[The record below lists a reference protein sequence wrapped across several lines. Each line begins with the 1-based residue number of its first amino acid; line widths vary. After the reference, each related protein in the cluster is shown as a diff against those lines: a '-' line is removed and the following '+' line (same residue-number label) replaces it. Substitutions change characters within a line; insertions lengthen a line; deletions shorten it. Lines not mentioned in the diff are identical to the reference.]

1 MNLKTFYDNFELL
14 ADAPNGVPKL
24 RELILQ
30 MAVQGKLVPQDPND
44 LPASVLLEK
53 IKIEKEMLVKEK
65 RTKNTRNLPPIEPD
79 QVPYEIP
86 KSWKWA
92 RIRHVTYDLGQKKPD
107 KEFTYIDVTSI
118 NKERGII
125 SEAPKILSAK
135 EAPSR
140 ARKIVEYDT
149 VIYSTVRPY
158 LLNIAIIDE
167 HFIPEPIVSTAFSVL
182 HPYTGIVT
190 TRTRGAGGLR
200 KTPRRGLKT

>member
-1 MNLKTFYDNFELL
+1 MNLKSFYDNFELL
-14 ADAPNGVPKL
+14 ADAPNGIPKL
-24 RELILQ
+24 REMILQ
-30 MAVQGKLVPQDPND
+30 LAVQGKLVPQDPND
-44 LPASVLLEK
+44 EPASVLLEK
-53 IKIEKEMLVKEK
+53 IKIEKEILVKEE
-65 RTKNTRNLPPIEPD
+65 RIKNTKNLPPIKPD
-79 QVPYEIP
+79 QIPYEIP
-86 KSWKWA
+86 ESWKWA

-125 SEAPKILSAK
+125 SEAPKILSAE

-167 HFIPEPIVSTAFSVL
+167 HFIPEPIVSTAFSIL
-182 HPYTGIVT
+182 HPYTGIVN
-190 TRTRGAGGLR
+190 RYLYY
-200 KTPRRGLKT
+200 